1 MTVMLTFLGV
11 SVLSFVGLI
20 GYLVHETKN
29 QTNREVNNE

>member
-11 SVLSFVGLI
+11 SVLSFVGLVA
-20 GYLVHETKN
+20 YLVYEAKS

>member
-20 GYLVHETKN
+20 GYLVYEAKK
-29 QTNREVNNE
+29 QMNRE